1 MECIHDPGIEC
12 TFKQECLACPIA
24 EGIMRDYPH

>member
-1 MECIHDPGIEC
+1 MVCLHDPSMECK
-12 TFKQECLACPIA
+12 FKQECSSCPLL

>member
-1 MECIHDPGIEC
+1 MECMHDPGIEC
-12 TFKQECLACPIA
+12 RFNQKCSSCPLI